1 MRFDSLSQLVN
12 KGEIVVAQ
20 LIAAEGEAVYELPW
34 TPLQYGIAAMV
45 IFTLIA
51 WAVTRMNRDR

>member
-1 MRFDSLSQLVN
+1 LVN

-34 TPLQYGIAAMV
+34 TPLQYGIAAMA

>member
-1 MRFDSLSQLVN
+1 M
-12 KGEIVVAQ
+12 VAQ

-34 TPLQYGIAAMV
+34 TPLQYGIAAMAN
-45 IFTLIA
+45 FTLIA

>member
-20 LIAAEGEAVYELPW
+20 LIAAEGEDVYELPW
-34 TPLQYGIAAMV
+34 TPLQYGIAAMA